1 MMLWGCI
8 TFFGVGDAS
17 WMQDKVDS
25 DAYLTVVTDYV
36 RQSRDFWG
44 MDEATFIFQQDNA
57 RVHTAGKV
65 MEFFEQENITV
76 LPWPV
81 NSPDLNLIEHVWAY
95 MKRRLDR
102 HTEPPE
108 KLIDLWERVQE
119 IWTDLPNGFLQ
130 KLYESMPKRLEEV
143 IKNKEGNT
151 KY

>member
-1 MMLWGCI
+1 M
-8 TFFGVGDAS
+8 
-17 WMQDKVDS
+17 
-25 DAYLTVVTDYV
+25 
-36 RQSRDFWG
+36 
-44 MDEATFIFQQDNA
+44 
-57 RVHTAGKV
+57 HTAGKV